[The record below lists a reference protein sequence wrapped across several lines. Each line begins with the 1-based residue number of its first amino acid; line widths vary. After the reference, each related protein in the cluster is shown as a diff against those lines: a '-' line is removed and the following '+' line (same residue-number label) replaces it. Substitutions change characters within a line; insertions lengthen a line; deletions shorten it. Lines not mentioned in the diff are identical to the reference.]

1 MLGLSPGLV
10 ASHTCLSILTFQ
22 PSLSS
27 VCLMLGWETDTRDLL
42 EHSTTSRTCPMCQEP
57 KLSESHL
64 FFFCPSVEH
73 FRKDF
78 DLTTFRT
85 VARVT
90 GFTEEETF
98 RIYINGFNW
107 NGCHVPD
114 TDFVARGHALDTI
127 RGHWLT
133 LWWERSD
140 HRFVSYKFSEIQKL
154 YHYFSLINFIV
165 LLVTH
170 LNNWLIYKCI
180 LKSLYYSFGFCYC
193 FHLVNLVCLHLVI
206 F

>member
-1 MLGLSPGLV
+1 MLHFCCISVTNHLISQFKLPNVGALSRFSCQPYVFEHPHLSTIAQFRLSNAGLRNRYPRFVGALYN
-10 ASHTCLSILTFQ
+10 IQ
-22 PSLSS
+22 K
-27 VCLMLGWETDTRDLL
+27 
-42 EHSTTSRTCPMCQEP
+42 TCPMCQEP

-73 FRKDF
+73 FIKDF

-133 LWWERSD
+133 LW
-140 HRFVSYKFSEIQKL
+140 
-154 YHYFSLINFIV
+154 
-165 LLVTH
+165 
-170 LNNWLIYKCI
+170 
-180 LKSLYYSFGFCYC
+180 
-193 FHLVNLVCLHLVI
+193 
-206 F
+206 